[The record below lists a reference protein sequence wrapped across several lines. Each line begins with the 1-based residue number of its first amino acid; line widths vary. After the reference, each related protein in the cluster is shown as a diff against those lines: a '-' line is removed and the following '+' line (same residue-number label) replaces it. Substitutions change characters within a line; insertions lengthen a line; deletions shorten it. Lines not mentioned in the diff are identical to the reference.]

1 MAQVRKNKYK
11 GMQGKDLGGPK
22 SSQNP
27 RPQLAESKSDSKLT
41 KLILDMKA
49 EFGVLH
55 NAMINHGISVESTP
69 PHTKQKKHSAV
80 VKQNGKYAGIAK
92 KRNRNRRPGSEV

>member
-1 MAQVRKNKYK
+1 MRILNDERVEYSKGKKLDLESLLNRTGSVFKPIEDETPEVESLQGALTAQVCKNEYK

-41 KLILDMKA
+41 KLILDLKA
-49 EFGVLH
+49 EFGVFT
-55 NAMINHGISVESTP
+55 M
-69 PHTKQKKHSAV
+69 Q
-80 VKQNGKYAGIAK
+80 
-92 KRNRNRRPGSEV
+92 